1 MTRVLILG
9 GTSEASALARALE
22 HDGRFAVTL
31 SLAGVTRTPH
41 LPALPT
47 RIGGFGGAGGL
58 QGWLEHA
65 QTDALVDATHPFAQR
80 ISRNALAAATDAGVP
95 LLRIDRPAWEP
106 VAGDRWTVVPTL
118 HEAAAA
124 IGQPP
129 ARVLLTIGRQE
140 LVPFLAHPQHHYVVR
155 SVDPPPPELLPPG
168 ATVLTARGPFTL
180 VDERAL
186 LLRHR
191 IGCLVTK
198 NSGGD
203 ATAAKLVAA
212 REAGLGVVM
221 VARPAAVPGPS
232 VPGLSVPGL
241 SVPDWRDALRWL
253 ERRHQDFTTLRR
265 V

>member
-9 GTSEASALARALE
+9 GTTEANALARALE
-22 HDGRFAVTL
+22 KDERFAATL

-65 QTDALVDATHPFAQR
+65 ETDALVDATHPFAQQ
-80 ISRNALAAATDAGVP
+80 ISRNALAAATGAGVP

-106 VAGDRWTVVPTL
+106 VAGDRWTVVPTMQ
-118 HEAAAA
+118 EAAAA
-124 IGQPP
+124 IGQQP
-129 ARVLLTIGRQE
+129 ARVLLTVGRQE
-140 LVPFLAHPQHHYVVR
+140 LVPFLAHPQHHYLVR
-155 SVDPPPPELLPPG
+155 SVDPPPPELLPPD
-168 ATVLTARGPFTL
+168 AIVLSARGPFAL
-180 VDERAL
+180 ADERAL
-186 LLRHR
+186 LLQHR

-221 VARPAAVPGPS
+221 VARPPALPGPS
-232 VPGLSVPGL
+232 LPG
-241 SVPDWRDALRWL
+241 WRDALRWL
-253 ERRHQDFTTLRR
+253 EQRHQDPATLRR